1 MNYKKLKKGF
11 SMAELL
17 VALSIFAI
25 ISTMGLGAF
34 SYMIQTQYKNQI
46 QNEKDLLREAKISS
60 CLKQE
65 YYLDCKLPSQ
75 DPQDPG
81 CSNLTIANQSIENC
95 LNIN

>member
-1 MNYKKLKKGF
+1 MTNYKKLKNGF

-34 SYMIQTQYKNQI
+34 SYMVQTQYKNQI

-60 CLKQE
+60 CLKKE
-65 YYLDCKLPSQ
+65 YYSNCDLS
-75 DPQDPG
+75 PQNPDG
-81 CSNLTIANQSIENC
+81 CSNQIVANKSIDVC
-95 LNIN
+95 FSIN

>member
-1 MNYKKLKKGF
+1 MMMNYKKLKNGF

-34 SYMIQTQYKNQI
+34 SYMVQTQYKNQI

-60 CLKQE
+60 CIKEMYYSSCTSQNASCNGTNIKNDCINKQ
-65 YYLDCKLPSQ
+65 
-75 DPQDPG
+75 
-81 CSNLTIANQSIENC
+81 N
-95 LNIN
+95 